1 MGHME
6 LQTPVYNPLMFIT
19 MMKVTK
25 YKCLCCHRVRA
36 GCEYVLLS
44 MIGTKKCD
52 AFNKPSFVF
61 KPALPLYSTCFCKI
75 VQDESQKRSKVLC

>member
-19 MMKVTK
+19 MMKVAK
-25 YKCLCCHRVRA
+25 YKCLCCHRVCA

-44 MIGTKKCD
+44 MIGTKKRD

-61 KPALPLYSTCFCKI
+61 TAPPYSTCFCKI
-75 VQDESQKRSKVLC
+75 VQDESQRRSKVLC